1 MTTEI
6 VSFDFEGAGV
16 RGLSID
22 GEPWFIARDIA
33 DVLGYTEP
41 HKAIARHCKGGMDH
55 PVPTDGGLQ
64 IHKVIPERDL
74 YRLIMRSKLPAA
86 ERFEDWVVGE
96 VLPAIRKTG
105 RYDPAAQPAPSDPTF
120 DVRIPFRRYERLLQ
134 DLITKQDH
142 IATLERK
149 LSDVAG
155 RDLFVKMVQAMLTTG
170 LSDEDIAHAMEEVI
184 GSYAPEWVAYQRR
197 RLGERGPRPNAAQ
210 AAEFA

>member
-22 GEPWFIARDIA
+22 GEPWFVAKDIA
-33 DVLGYTEP
+33 DVLGYTNSR
-41 HKAIARHCKGGMDH
+41 KAVADHCKGARPVGGNETLH
-55 PVPTDGGLQ
+55 PLDPQTT
-64 IHKVIPERDL
+64 IIPERDL

-105 RYDPAAQPAPSDPTF
+105 RYDPAGQPAPSDQAF

-134 DLITKQDH
+134 DLIAKQDH
-142 IATLERK
+142 IAALERK
-149 LSDVAG
+149 LSKVAG
-155 RDLFVKMVQAMLTTG
+155 RDLFVKMAQAMLTTG
-170 LSDEDIAHAMEEVI
+170 LSDEDIAHTMEDVL
-184 GSYAPEWVAYQRR
+184 GSYAPEWVAWQRR
-197 RLGERGPRPNAAQ
+197 KL
-210 AAEFA
+210 AETTAPS

>member
-1 MTTEI
+1 MGIITDRI
-6 VSFDFEGAGV
+6 PRRVA
-16 RGLSID
+16 GLSID
-22 GEPWFIARDIA
+22 GEPWFVARDIA

-105 RYDPAAQPAPSDPTF
+105 RYEPAASHPADEVPAVVTVPLKEWSG
-120 DVRIPFRRYERLLQ
+120 VMSRLIEVQQ
-134 DLITKQDH
+134 DLIASMKKDKDSKDVRRCE
-142 IATLERK
+142 ATARMLISSTT
-149 LSDVAG
+149 LSDA
-155 RDLFVKMVQAMLTTG
+155 
-170 LSDEDIAHAMEEVI
+170 EIADRMKDMME
-184 GSYAPEWVAYQRR
+184 GSYMPEWVAWQRR
-197 RLGERGPRPNAAQ
+197 KL
-210 AAEFA
+210 AETSAPS